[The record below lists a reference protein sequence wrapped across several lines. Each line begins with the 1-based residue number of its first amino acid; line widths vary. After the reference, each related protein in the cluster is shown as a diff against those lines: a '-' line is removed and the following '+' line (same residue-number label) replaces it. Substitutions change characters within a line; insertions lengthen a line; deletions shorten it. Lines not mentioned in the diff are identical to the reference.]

1 MFSKIKEF
9 LFGKKPESVS
19 SDAPYK
25 LEPVVEQAQ
34 SSATIA
40 CGCGR
45 SPSGFCVG
53 FHNLSNEEWAVH
65 PENKSLSAPVVSAPV
80 VAPVAAPVV
89 TPVKKKTRAPAKKVV
104 KTEPVSKTTKSVKPK
119 AASSGPAAIK
129 AKKATRKK
137 SST

>member
-34 SSATIA
+34 STATIA

-80 VAPVAAPVV
+80 VSAPVA

-129 AKKATRKK
+129 AKKTTRKK